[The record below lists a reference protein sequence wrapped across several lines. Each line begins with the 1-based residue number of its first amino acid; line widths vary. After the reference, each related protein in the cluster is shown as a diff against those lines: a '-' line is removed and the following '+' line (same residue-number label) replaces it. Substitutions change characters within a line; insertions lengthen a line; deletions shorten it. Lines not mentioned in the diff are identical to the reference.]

1 MITADNVS
9 GAWALPVCSQRSVS
23 VSFLVVTSDKGPAC
37 PRCGRPMQIR
47 EHDRI
52 RPKQL
57 RQPFYYRRWFRCMHK
72 DCKTTLVMYEEFKV
86 WNSPEYQRLEAIR
99 QQLRPRE

>member
-1 MITADNVS
+1 MRR
-9 GAWALPVCSQRSVS
+9 QK
-23 VSFLVVTSDKGPAC
+23 FLVLDKQGPGC

-57 RQPFYYRRWFRCMHK
+57 RQPFYYSRWFRCMHK
-72 DCKTTLVMYEEFKV
+72 DCKTTIVHRDEFKV
-86 WNSPEYQRLEAIR
+86 WNSAEHQRLEAIR

>member
-1 MITADNVS
+1 MRHIVITEN
-9 GAWALPVCSQRSVS
+9 
-23 VSFLVVTSDKGPAC
+23 GPAC
-37 PRCGRPMQIR
+37 PRCGRPMQVR

-57 RQPFYYRRWFRCMHK
+57 RQPYYFKRWFYCTNRR
-72 DCKTTLVMYEEFKV
+72 CKTTTVMREEFKV
-86 WNSPEYQRLEAIR
+86 WNGDIGHRLEAIE